1 MRTRVVAASALVL
14 IALAGCSPAAP
25 TPTEPPESASPSAT
39 PTPTPSEE
47 ADGGGGGGDSAPCTR
62 DNLTIVFDET
72 DSSAGHRHGI
82 LTFANSSGVRCTLE
96 GYPIVFMGSSEVAAP
111 VGTQAIENATST
123 PVLISLNPGN
133 EVSAALTI
141 TQAGIVEGCTVVTST
156 HLVVA
161 PPLDHPFVWEDDGR
175 HVPTPAID
183 SCQEQ
188 DIGLL
193 AVGPFIPA

>member
-1 MRTRVVAASALVL
+1 MRLRVVAAAAFVL
-14 IALAGCSPAAP
+14 IAVTGCAPGSP
-25 TPTEPPESASPSAT
+25 TPTGPAETSSPIA
-39 PTPTPSEE
+39 TPTPSEE
-47 ADGGGGGGDSAPCTR
+47 TGSGGGGDSAPCTR

-82 LTFANSSGVRCTLE
+82 LTFANSSGVVCTLE

-111 VGTQAIENATST
+111 VGTQAIEDAMST
-123 PVLISLNPGN
+123 PALISLNPGN
-133 EVSAALTI
+133 EVTAALTI
-141 TQAGIVEGCTVVTST
+141 TQAGIVEGCTVATST

-161 PPLDHPFVWEDDGR
+161 PPLDHPFVWEDNDR

-183 SCQEQ
+183 SCEEQ

-193 AVGPFIPA
+193 AVGPFIPT